1 MRFVSIVVVF
11 LFVST
16 SAFAQSAMLAIKL
29 AEKPVATVEDA
40 VTLFMLSTDGKS
52 AGYAK
57 DAATL
62 HAKGILPK
70 VYDPGTPCTMGILAY
85 MMAKHAHSTHSL
97 MFNIFK
103 SQRYAVFACIA
114 AGYLPSK
121 AGEHSKLSG
130 VELLEVMGR
139 FGGAE

>member
-1 MRFVSIVVVF
+1 MRSISMIVLF
-11 LFVST
+11 LFVAT
-16 SAFAQSAMLAIKL
+16 AAFAQSAMLAIQL
-29 AEKPVATVEDA
+29 AQKPIATVEDA
-40 VTLFMLSTDGKS
+40 VTLFMLSTEGKS

-57 DAATL
+57 DANTL
-62 HAKGILPK
+62 HTKGILPK
-70 VYDPGTPCTMGILAY
+70 VYDPDTPCTMGLLAY
-85 MMAKHAHSTHSL
+85 MMAKHANIKHSL

-114 AGYLPSK
+114 AGYLPSN